1 MLGLGKYCPSFL
13 SNRPCHNN
21 TCLNLHHFADE
32 TCTFTEDEIKNGCVG
47 PGGRARCHADLRY

>member
-21 TCLNLHHFADE
+21 TCLNLHHLADD
-32 TCTFTEDEIKNGCVG
+32 TCTFTEDEIKNGCVLG
-47 PGGRARCHADLRY
+47 SIRCPADLWC